1 MLLVTI
7 KWVQIISS
15 CNEVVFSLMTFV
27 TQTFHILTDSFSQEG
42 LEIDDEFLF
51 KFVSF
56 RLFR

>member
-15 CNEVVFSLMTFV
+15 CNEFVFSLMTFV

-42 LEIDDEFLF
+42 LEMDDEFLF